1 MNTTAAT
8 RSIRDLPGPPGLPL
22 IGNAHQLA
30 RTSRM
35 HLVAEDWARR
45 YGPIVRVRVGPRR
58 TVVNVSDPD
67 EIHRILRE
75 RPDGFRR
82 WRDQEVVVREMVG
95 NGPGRLGVFIAEGQD
110 WKRQRR
116 LVISALNTNHLQRYF
131 GVVRTST
138 ERLHRRLRS
147 AAGDGRPIEIGR
159 ELTSYTVDTISAL
172 AFGQD
177 LNTLERGEV
186 ELQRH
191 IQRVLHMTTRRLA
204 APVPYWRWIKLP
216 ADRALDRSNAALN
229 GAVEGFIAQTRERMR
244 ERPELFDQPE
254 NLLEAMLAA
263 QARPTDD
270 EDDDGGGG
278 ARFTDEEIV
287 ANARTIL
294 SAGEDTTA
302 HTLGWTIWLLARH
315 PRAQDR
321 LAEEAREIL
330 GPRSFPADF
339 ETADAPRYG
348 EAVLRESMR
357 LKTVGP
363 LLTLEPLTDTTIC
376 DTHIPA
382 GTPLLLAQRHANLCE
397 QPGDAFD
404 PERWLGEDQ
413 APASRSLVFGAGPR
427 FCPGRNLAFLEA
439 KSALTMIARNFHVEL
454 DETAGPVRERFGFTM
469 MPAGLRVRLHARAAH
484 ASEETTRREQSADR
498 VFAK

>member
-1 MNTTAAT
+1 MTAT
-8 RSIRDLPGPPGLPL
+8 RTIAELPGPRRLPL
-22 IGNAHQLA
+22 IGNLHQLI
-30 RTSRM
+30 RISRL
-35 HLVAEDWARR
+35 HLIAEGWARR
-45 YGPIVRVRVGPRR
+45 YGPIVRVQVGPRR
-58 TVVNVSDPD
+58 TVVNISDPD

-75 RPDGFRR
+75 RPEGFRR

-95 NGPGRLGVFIAEGQD
+95 NGPGRLGVFIAEGNE

-131 GVVRTST
+131 EVIRTST
-138 ERLHRRLRS
+138 ERLHRRLMG
-147 AAGDGRPIEIGR
+147 AAGEGRPIEISR

-172 AFGQD
+172 AFGHD

-191 IQRVLHMTTRRLA
+191 IQQIFHMTTRRLA
-204 APVPYWRWIKLP
+204 TPVPYWRFIKLP
-216 ADRALDRSNAALN
+216 ADRALDRSNAALD
-229 GAVEGFIAQTRERMR
+229 GAVEGFIEQARQRMAT
-244 ERPELFDQPE
+244 RPELFEQPE

-263 QARPTDD
+263 QAQETD
-270 EDDDGGGG
+270 EDGG
-278 ARFTDEEIV
+278 RFTDEEIV

-302 HTLGWTIWLLARH
+302 HTLGWTIWLLACH
-315 PRAQDR
+315 PQVQER
-321 LAEEAREIL
+321 LAREAQQIL
-330 GPRSFPADF
+330 GQHPFAHDF

-363 LLTLEPLTDTTIC
+363 LGTLEPLADTTIC

-382 GTPLLLAQRHANLCE
+382 GTPLLLLQRHANLRE
-397 QPGDAFD
+397 QPGDVFD
-404 PERWLGEDQ
+404 PQRWLGEDQ

-439 KSALTMIARNFHVEL
+439 KSALLMIARNFQIEL

-469 MPAGLRVRLHARAAH
+469 MPEGLRVRLLRA
-484 ASEETTRREQSADR
+484 
-498 VFAK
+498 